1 MQNGHFHPKPHSQGE
16 DQSNGQVKTTRWQQ
30 MDKAGGTFSV
40 NDNNAKR
47 EIKFVAKNDSTNCL
61 RIDI

>member
-40 NDNNAKR
+40 ND
-47 EIKFVAKNDSTNCL
+47 IKMLKEK
-61 RIDI
+61 

>member
-30 MDKAGGTFSV
+30 MDKAWGTFSV
-40 NDNNAKR
+40 N
-47 EIKFVAKNDSTNCL
+47 EITMLKEK
-61 RIDI
+61 